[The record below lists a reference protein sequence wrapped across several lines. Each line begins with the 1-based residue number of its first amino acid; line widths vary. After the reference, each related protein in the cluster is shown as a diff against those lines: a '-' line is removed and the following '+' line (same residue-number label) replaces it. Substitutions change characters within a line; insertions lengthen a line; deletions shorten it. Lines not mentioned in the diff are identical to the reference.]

1 MKLNQARLKKLIS
14 SLLSRQVKYKKLV
27 YLEESLLLLLYFI
40 ARTLFGIPKGLY
52 HRKTTADKIINPTID
67 TIVYTEIAD
76 E

>member
-52 HRKTTADKIINPTID
+52 F
-67 TIVYTEIAD
+67 YTV
-76 E
+76 